1 MRREYIP
8 PRPRDTRTF
17 ALRDWEEPLFQRQPD
32 RRHIVRVISG
42 GRMPAVGK
50 KIILMSAVRTKK
62 AAFRVGIVTRVAS
75 IGIVKQGIALDGV
88 RMWDRDALVFAA
100 REGAADIQDL
110 ISIWSRRYHE
120 HSRLTLIEWRDAN
133 AG

>member
-1 MRREYIP
+1 MKREYVP
-8 PRPRDTRTF
+8 PRPRESNTF
-17 ALRDWEEPLFQRQPD
+17 ALRDWEEPLFQRQPN
-32 RRHIVRVISG
+32 RRHAVRVISG

-62 AAFRVGIVTRVAS
+62 APFRIGIVTRVS
-75 IGIVKQGIALDGV
+75 SVGIVKQGLAVDGKRMPDLDALD
-88 RMWDRDALVFAA
+88 FAA

-110 ISIWSRRYHE
+110 ISIWSRRYHG
-120 HSRLTLIEWRDAN
+120 HTGLTLIEWRDAN